1 MNEYTTPS
9 GLQRWLGNG
18 YNMAGLSYSGA
29 AFADLAAA
37 SSEYNQG
44 QIAGQNY
51 RIQAA
56 NLRGGADDVEIAAAD
71 AANALRK
78 KYLAAIGSATYS
90 AAARGADVNAAGGI
104 LQSDLEKSSME
115 LGDDMATIERNANRR
130 AKTMRTQADI
140 YEKMSKAY
148 GKSSKWMM
156 YSKMFSGIS
165 NLGMG
170 LAMFGAG
177 SGAKG
182 MATPYGDAIDPGQVA
197 SANNMLS

>member
-9 GLQRWLGNG
+9 GLQRWVGNG
-18 YNMAGLSYSGA
+18 YNMAGMSYSMG
-29 AFADLAAA
+29 AFADLAGA

-44 QIAGQNY
+44 QITGQNY

-56 NLRGGADDVEIAAAD
+56 NLRGAASDVEIAAAD

-78 KYLAAIGSATYS
+78 KYIAAIGSATYS
-90 AAARGADVNAAGGI
+90 AAARGADVNATGGV
-104 LQSDLEKSSME
+104 LQQDLERSSME
-115 LGDDMATIERNANRR
+115 LGDDMATIERNATRR
-130 AKTMRTQADI
+130 AKSMRTQADI

-148 GKSSKWMM
+148 GKSGKWLMWSKI
-156 YSKMFSGIS
+156 FSGVS

-182 MATPYGDAIDPGQVA
+182 MATPYGNAIDPGQVA
-197 SANNMLS
+197 SANNML

>member
-29 AFADLAAA
+29 AFADLAGAG
-37 SSEYNQG
+37 SEYNNG
-44 QIAGQNY
+44 VITSQNY

-56 NLRGGADDVEIAAAD
+56 NLRGSASDVEIAAAD

-90 AAARGADVNAAGGI
+90 AAARGADVNAANGV
-104 LQSDLEKSSME
+104 LQQDLEKSSME
-115 LGDDMATIERNANRR
+115 LGDDMATIERNATRR
-130 AKTMRTQADI
+130 AKSMRTQADI

-148 GKSSKWMM
+148 GKSGKWLMWSKL
-156 YSKMFSGIS
+156 FSGVS

-177 SGAKG
+177 SGARG
-182 MATPYGDAIDPGQVA
+182 MATPYGDAIDAGQVM
-197 SANNMLS
+197 SANNMVK

>member
-1 MNEYTTPS
+1 
-9 GLQRWLGNG
+9 
-18 YNMAGLSYSGA
+18 
-29 AFADLAAA
+29 
-37 SSEYNQG
+37 
-44 QIAGQNY
+44 
-51 RIQAA
+51 
-56 NLRGGADDVEIAAAD
+56 
-71 AANALRK
+71 
-78 KYLAAIGSATYS
+78 
-90 AAARGADVNAAGGI
+90 
-104 LQSDLEKSSME
+104 
-115 LGDDMATIERNANRR
+115 
-130 AKTMRTQADI
+130 
-140 YEKMSKAY
+140 MSKAY